1 MSQLLEILL
10 IVDAVL
16 LGIVLIFAM
25 VRFCVVNKKSKN
37 ESVEEN
43 QTVEKVG
50 EEMTTTDETPVV
62 EEVTEEKREEVAEPT
77 SRVDISEY
85 LSDEDEI
92 VIPRV
97 KVMLVERSEVEEQPV
112 EEKPEEAIET
122 PSEEAPVVE
131 EVTEQTGQEEVEEIE
146 EPNEDNGLVDVV
158 LLDEEE
164 VPEDGEELVIGDTNK
179 FVELKARVPFKEKL
193 LGSEGKIQGYYDEL
207 YNKFISLRKMH
218 ARVSAKGVSFR
229 LGRELVAKITYRGKT
244 MKLHLALDVD
254 AFDEKVYFQK
264 DMSDVKAYQ
273 EVPFTVK
280 VKSDRALKKAFELI
294 DALIEKFEIE
304 AKSRYERVDAIAELQ
319 AMD

>member
-25 VRFCVVNKKSKN
+25 VRFCIVNKKSKN

-43 QTVEKVG
+43 QAVENVG
-50 EEMTTTDETPVV
+50 EETITTDEVPAV
-62 EEVTEEKREEVAEPT
+62 EEVTEEKQEEVAESN

-92 VIPRV
+92 IIPRV
-97 KVMLVERSEVEEQPV
+97 KVMLVERDEVAEQTV
-112 EEKPEEAIET
+112 EEKPEESVEES
-122 PSEEAPVVE
+122 SEETPVVE
-131 EVTEQTGQEEVEEIE
+131 EETEQAEVEEVEQ
-146 EPNEDNGLVDVV
+146 PNEDNGLVDVV
-158 LLDEEE
+158 LFNDEE
-164 VPEDGEELVIGDTNK
+164 VPEDGEELIIGGTDK
-179 FVELKARVPFKEKL
+179 FVELKARVPFREKL
-193 LGSEGKIQGYYDEL
+193 LGSEPKIQGYYDEI

-254 AFDEKVYFQK
+254 SFDENVYFQK

-294 DALIEKFEIE
+294 DALIEKFEIQ
-304 AKSRYERVDAIAELQ
+304 AKTRYERVDAIAELR